1 MWSGWH
7 SVFSESRSALGCC
20 SRCTTPL
27 FPCRRYWLIAGLSH
41 PDGHLFFTHVNVFQ
55 STDPSDT
62 GAKWDLRLAQETA
75 VAQIL
80 SCLQTAHHGEG
91 RAVDEEK
98 GVIS

>member
-55 STDPSDT
+55 SADPSDT

-98 GVIS
+98 GIIS